1 MSYSAGKSRESRE
14 SCDGQPLDCDWLA
27 YLAPVLPASYSNPK
41 WNLQVA
47 KASQVEGK
55 TWLRKLDH
63 LTEKKISTELKTNT
77 AWFQKENV
85 ASGSWQACEMRRLQ
99 FQTEN
104 SRLFF
109 FDLYTLS
116 YNSRFTPITRRMIS
130 GCICI
135 QPAFSLSETYSQ
147 VTQ

>member
-1 MSYSAGKSRESRE
+1 M
-14 SCDGQPLDCDWLA
+14 
-27 YLAPVLPASYSNPK
+27 
-41 WNLQVA
+41 
-47 KASQVEGK
+47 
-55 TWLRKLDH
+55 
-63 LTEKKISTELKTNT
+63 TEKTRSLNREEISTELKTKT
-77 AWFQKENV
+77 AWFQKKNV

-135 QPAFSLSETYSQ
+135 QPVFSLSETYSQ